1 MRAYKRIF
9 DKGLKPYDKHSVCL
23 KLFFKFCFLKTRT
36 YQQRY
41 KAFALTLFFCE
52 FFSACKIFNACK
64 IFLSA
69 IGFEIVFI
77 PILKAKLKRVSNAY

>member
-1 MRAYKRIF
+1 MLACKQIF
-9 DKGLKPYDKHSVCL
+9 DKGLKPYVKHSVCL
-23 KLFFKFCFLKTRT
+23 KLFFRFCFLKTHA

-52 FFSACKIFNACK
+52 FFSTCKIFIPIIDFK
-64 IFLSA
+64 
-69 IGFEIVFI
+69 IVFI

>member
-1 MRAYKRIF
+1 MRSCKQIF

-23 KLFFKFCFLKTRT
+23 KLFFRSCFLKTRA

-52 FFSACKIFNACK
+52 FFSACKIFIPIIDFK
-64 IFLSA
+64 
-69 IGFEIVFI
+69 IVFI
-77 PILKAKLKRVSNAY
+77 PILKAKLKRISNAY

>member
-1 MRAYKRIF
+1 MRSCKQIF

-23 KLFFKFCFLKTRT
+23 KLFSRFCFLKIHA

-41 KAFALTLFFCE
+41 KAFALTLFSCAF
-52 FFSACKIFNACK
+52 FNAYK
-64 IFLSA
+64 IFLPA

-77 PILKAKLKRVSNAY
+77 PILKAKLKRISNAY

>member
-1 MRAYKRIF
+1 MRAYKQIF

-23 KLFFKFCFLKTRT
+23 KLFFRFCFLKIHA

-52 FFSACKIFNACK
+52 FFSACKIF
-64 IFLSA
+64 IP
-69 IGFEIVFI
+69 IIDFEIVFI
-77 PILKAKLKRVSNAY
+77 PILKAKLQRISNAY

>member
-1 MRAYKRIF
+1 MRAYKQIF

-23 KLFFKFCFLKTRT
+23 KLFSRFCFLKTRT

-52 FFSACKIFNACK
+52 FFSACKIF
-64 IFLSA
+64 LLA

-77 PILKAKLKRVSNAY
+77 PILKAKLKRISNAY

>member
-1 MRAYKRIF
+1 MRSCKQIF

-23 KLFFKFCFLKTRT
+23 KSFFRFCFLKTHA

-52 FFSACKIFNACK
+52 FFSACKIF
-64 IFLSA
+64 IPA
-69 IGFEIVFI
+69 IDFKIVFI
-77 PILKAKLKRVSNAY
+77 PILKAKLKRVFNAY

>member
-1 MRAYKRIF
+1 MQAYKQIF

-41 KAFALTLFFCE
+41 KAFALTLFFCA
-52 FFSACKIFNACK
+52 FFNACK
-64 IFLSA
+64 IFLLA

-77 PILKAKLKRVSNAY
+77 PILKAKLKRISNAY

>member
-1 MRAYKRIF
+1 MRSYKQIF

-23 KLFFKFCFLKTRT
+23 KLFSRFCFLKIHA

-52 FFSACKIFNACK
+52 FLNACK
-64 IFLSA
+64 IF
-69 IGFEIVFI
+69 IPIIDFKIVFI
-77 PILKAKLKRVSNAY
+77 PILKAKLKRISNAY

>member
-1 MRAYKRIF
+1 MRAYKQIF

-23 KLFFKFCFLKTRT
+23 KLFFRFCFLKTRT

-41 KAFALTLFFCE
+41 KAFVLTLFFCE
-52 FFSACKIFNACK
+52 FFNACK
-64 IFLSA
+64 IFLLA
-69 IGFEIVFI
+69 IGFKIVFI

>member
-1 MRAYKRIF
+1 MQSCKQIF
-9 DKGLKPYDKHSVCL
+9 DKGLKPYYKHSVCL
-23 KLFFKFCFLKTRT
+23 KLFSRFCFLKIHA

-52 FFSACKIFNACK
+52 FFNACK
-64 IFLSA
+64 IFLPA

-77 PILKAKLKRVSNAY
+77 PILKAKLKRISNAY

>member
-1 MRAYKRIF
+1 MRDCKQIF

-23 KLFFKFCFLKTRT
+23 KLFSRFCFLKIHA

-52 FFSACKIFNACK
+52 FFSACKIFIPMIDFK
-64 IFLSA
+64 
-69 IGFEIVFI
+69 IVFI
-77 PILKAKLKRVSNAY
+77 PILKAKLQRISNAY

>member
-1 MRAYKRIF
+1 MRSCKQIF

-23 KLFFKFCFLKTRT
+23 KLFFKFCFLKTHA

-52 FFSACKIFNACK
+52 FLNACK
-64 IFLSA
+64 IFIPT
-69 IGFEIVFI
+69 IGFKIVFI
-77 PILKAKLKRVSNAY
+77 PILKAKLQRVSNAY

>member
-1 MRAYKRIF
+1 MLACKQIF

-23 KLFFKFCFLKTRT
+23 KLFFRFCFLKTRT

-52 FFSACKIFNACK
+52 FFSACKIF
-64 IFLSA
+64 LPA
-69 IGFEIVFI
+69 IGFKIVFI
-77 PILKAKLKRVSNAY
+77 PILKAKLKRISNAY

>member
-1 MRAYKRIF
+1 MQSCKQIF

-23 KLFFKFCFLKTRT
+23 KLFFRFCFLKTHA

-52 FFSACKIFNACK
+52 FFSACKIFIPIIDFK
-64 IFLSA
+64 
-69 IGFEIVFI
+69 IVFI
-77 PILKAKLKRVSNAY
+77 PILKAKLKRISNAY

>member
-1 MRAYKRIF
+1 MRAYKQIF

-52 FFSACKIFNACK
+52 FFSVCKVFIPIMDFK
-64 IFLSA
+64 
-69 IGFEIVFI
+69 IVFI
-77 PILKAKLKRVSNAY
+77 PILKAKLKRISNAY

>member
-9 DKGLKPYDKHSVCL
+9 DKGLKPYYKHSVYL
-23 KLFFKFCFLKTRT
+23 KFFFRFYFLKT

-41 KAFALTLFFCE
+41 KAFNLTLF
-52 FFSACKIFNACK
+52 SCKFFNACE
-64 IFLSA
+64 IF
-69 IGFEIVFI
+69 IPIMDFKIVFI

>member
-1 MRAYKRIF
+1 MRSYKQIF

-23 KLFFKFCFLKTRT
+23 KLFSRFCFLKIHA

-52 FFSACKIFNACK
+52 FLNACK
-64 IFLSA
+64 IF
-69 IGFEIVFI
+69 IPIMDFKIIFI
-77 PILKAKLKRVSNAY
+77 PILKAKLKRISNAY

>member
-1 MRAYKRIF
+1 MRAYKQIF

-23 KLFFKFCFLKTRT
+23 KLFSRFCFLKIHA

-52 FFSACKIFNACK
+52 FLNACK
-64 IFLSA
+64 IF
-69 IGFEIVFI
+69 IPIMDFKIVFI
-77 PILKAKLKRVSNAY
+77 PILKAKLKRISNAY

>member
-9 DKGLKPYDKHSVCL
+9 DKGLKPYYKYSVCL
-23 KLFFKFCFLKTRT
+23 KLFFRFCFLKTHA

-41 KAFALTLFFCE
+41 KAFVLTLF
-52 FFSACKIFNACK
+52 SCKFFNACK
-64 IFLSA
+64 IF
-69 IGFEIVFI
+69 IPTMDFKIVFI